1 MGFSRQ
7 KYWSSCHALLQGIFS
22 TCRLNSHLL
31 YLLHW
36 QAGSLP
42 LATLW
47 KPHRKYT
54 CSKRFLKVY
63 LNFYLFIFGC
73 TGFSFCAWAFSSC
86 AQASHCADFSCRGG
100 QALGC
105 VVFGLW
111 PRDLAAL
118 RHVESSGPGIEP
130 VSPALAGGFLSTGAT
145 GKSLKDGSFSSC
157 YLGTDELIMI
167 IQFAYFF
174 HFFFLNSWSYSFAS

>member
-22 TCRLNSHLL
+22 THRLNSHLL

-42 LATLW
+42 LATLG

-54 CSKRFLKVY
+54 CSKRFLKVS

-86 AQASHCADFSCRGG
+86 AQASHCADFSCRGA

-118 RHVESSGPGIEP
+118 RHVESLDQRLNPCPLHWQVDSYPLEQQG
-130 VSPALAGGFLSTGAT
+130 SPSKMAVLAVVIW
-145 GKSLKDGSFSSC
+145 
-157 YLGTDELIMI
+157 ELM
-167 IQFAYFF
+167 
-174 HFFFLNSWSYSFAS
+174 S